1 MPNNHLVGK
10 TVMLVPRETER
21 DSVNYFEWRKN
32 GEYLRLA
39 DGDLALLYSVGR
51 IKNWLEEGE
60 LSNSSAIFMIKTI
73 VDDKV
78 IGEIGLCGFNYT
90 LSNAFV
96 GIVIGDQQNW
106 GKGYGTDAMQV
117 ILRYAFTMLNLN
129 HVSLTVFE
137 YNPRGIRS
145 YEKAGFKTEGVQR
158 KFINRDGRRWD
169 MYRMGIL
176 KSEWDHMSQKG

>member
-1 MPNNHLVGK
+1 MPNNHLVGR
-10 TVMLVPRETER
+10 TVMLVPRDSGR
-21 DSVNYFEWRKN
+21 DSGNYFEWRKN

-51 IKNWLEEGE
+51 IKDWLEEGE
-60 LSNSSAIFMIKTI
+60 LSTSSADFMIKRI
-73 VDDKV
+73 ADDKI
-78 IGEIGLCGFNYT
+78 IGEIGLSGFNFNQA
-90 LSNAFV
+90 NAFV

-106 GKGYGTDAMQV
+106 GKGYGTDAMLV
-117 ILRYAFTMLNLN
+117 ILRYAFAMLNLN

-145 YEKAGFKTEGVQR
+145 YEKAGFKMEGVQR
-158 KFINRDGRRWD
+158 QFINRDGRRWD

-176 KSEWDHMSQKG
+176 KSEWVQMSQKG